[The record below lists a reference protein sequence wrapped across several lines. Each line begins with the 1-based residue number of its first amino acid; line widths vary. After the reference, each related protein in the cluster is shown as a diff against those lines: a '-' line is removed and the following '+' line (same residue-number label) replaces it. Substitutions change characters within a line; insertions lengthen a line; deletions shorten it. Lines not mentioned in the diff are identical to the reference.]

1 MTWKKR
7 ESKYKNHRVVVD
19 GISFQSK
26 KEANRWLEL
35 KLMAAAGEIL
45 DLRRQVRFELIPT
58 QRYKDRRTGR
68 WKTERGVWYIAD
80 FAYVDAR
87 TDEFVVE
94 DVKSES
100 TITPVYKIK
109 RKLMRWIH
117 GITIKE
123 T

>member
-1 MTWKKR
+1 MEKER

-45 DLRRQVRFELIPT
+45 DLRRQVKFELIPA

-68 WKTERGVWYIAD
+68 WKAERGVWYIAD
-80 FAYVDAR
+80 FTYVDAR

-100 TITPVYKIK
+100 TITPAYKIK

>member
-68 WKTERGVWYIAD
+68 WKTERGVW
-80 FAYVDAR
+80 
-87 TDEFVVE
+87 
-94 DVKSES
+94 
-100 TITPVYKIK
+100 
-109 RKLMRWIH
+109 
-117 GITIKE
+117 
-123 T
+123 

>member
-45 DLRRQVRFELIPT
+45 DLRR
-58 QRYKDRRTGR
+58 
-68 WKTERGVWYIAD
+68 
-80 FAYVDAR
+80 
-87 TDEFVVE
+87 
-94 DVKSES
+94 
-100 TITPVYKIK
+100 
-109 RKLMRWIH
+109 
-117 GITIKE
+117 
-123 T
+123 